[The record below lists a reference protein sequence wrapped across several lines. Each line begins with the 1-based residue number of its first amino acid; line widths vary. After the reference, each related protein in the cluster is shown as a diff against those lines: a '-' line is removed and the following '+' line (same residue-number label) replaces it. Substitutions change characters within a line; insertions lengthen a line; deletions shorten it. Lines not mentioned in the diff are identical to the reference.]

1 MTFSKECLIEMDD
14 IISVQYECVKCHGAS
29 VIPLDRLNG
38 EKLASYS
45 LGSCAHCQEP
55 STFQVGA
62 SETVVLANFIDS
74 LKQIAGAMKGRSR
87 KLRFRIKCE

>member
-1 MTFSKECLIEMDD
+1 MTFDKECLIETSD
-14 IISVQYECVKCHGAS
+14 IISVHYECVQCHAAV
-29 VIPLDRLNG
+29 VIPIEKLNG

-45 LGSCAHCQEP
+45 LSPCSHCQEP

-62 SETVVLANFIDS
+62 SETAALANFIDS